1 MLAAT
6 RPTALRAL
14 PPMAAAIMLL
24 CAPGYAETLDELS
37 RILKITDGVM
47 RHLAVRR
54 PQRKT
59 TPATTES
66 AAPAEAA

>member
-24 CAPGYAETLDELS
+24 CAPGYAETLSPSERWAL
-37 RILKITDGVM
+37 VHM
-47 RHLAVRR
+47 VRTFR
-54 PQRKT
+54 QP
-59 TPATTES
+59 
-66 AAPAEAA
+66 